1 MRSAR
6 LFTFLVP
13 AAALALA
20 GCRSG
25 MGGSPVPLVDADAA
39 ARAALASERTL
50 GSLPAGERTVGVVP
64 LLAGDSALAPLGYAL
79 ADLLLTDL
87 SRSRQLK
94 VVDRAELHAVLREL
108 DLAASGDVDSATAPR
123 TGRLLRASQLIVGGV
138 APGDAAGGIRVDTR
152 TADVAT
158 GQLEVAVSTN
168 TTLTGVLDAEKT
180 IAFRLLDALGVTLT
194 PAERAA
200 IEQRP
205 TRNLAA
211 LLAYG
216 RAVRYEVEGR
226 YAAAA
231 AEYARAARLD
241 AGFGAARSRLYDL
254 RAHADVWP
262 LPVVPVSGESRGYSA
277 GSSTLGTAMVDN
289 VNHTFAFG
297 TSSPDGRSAA
307 DPAFPAAQATII
319 LTIKLP

>member
-1 MRSAR
+1 MRSAWYYR
-6 LFTFLVP
+6 ALLPV
-13 AAALALA
+13 AALALA
-20 GCRSG
+20 GCRTG
-25 MGGSPVPLVDADAA
+25 AGGGPTPIVGADAA
-39 ARAALASERTL
+39 ARAALASEATL
-50 GSLPAGERTVGVVP
+50 GNVAAGTRTVGVVP
-64 LLAGDSALAPLGYAL
+64 LTAGDSALEPLGYAL
-79 ADLLLTDL
+79 ADLILTDL

-108 DLAASGDVDSATAPR
+108 KLASAGRMDSATAPR

-138 APGDAAGGIRVDTR
+138 APGDGAGALRVDTR
-152 TADVAT
+152 TADVAS
-158 GQLEVAVSTN
+158 GRLDVAVTTN
-168 TTLTGVLDAEKT
+168 TTVNNVLDAEKA
-180 IAFRLLDALGVTLT
+180 IVFRLFDALGVTLT
-194 PAERAA
+194 PAERAE

-226 YAAAA
+226 YSSAT

-241 AGFGAARSRLYDL
+241 AGFGMARSRLYDL

-262 LPVVPVSGESRGYSA
+262 LPVVPVSGVSRGYTA
-277 GSSTLGTAMVDN
+277 GASTLGAAMVDN
-289 VNHTFAFG
+289 VNRTFAFG
-297 TSSPDGRSAA
+297 TSAPDVRSAA
-307 DPAFPAAQATII
+307 DPVFSAAQATII

>member
-6 LFTFLVP
+6 LFRFLAP
-13 AAALALA
+13 AAALAMV
-20 GCRSG
+20 GCRAG
-25 MGGSPVPLVDADAA
+25 MGGSPTPLVQADAA
-39 ARAALASERTL
+39 ARAALATESTL
-50 GSLPAGERTVGVVP
+50 GSAPAGTRTVGVVP
-64 LLAGDSALAPLGYAL
+64 LTTADTALAPLGYAL

-108 DLAASGDVDSATAPR
+108 DLAAAGGMDSSTAPR

-138 APGDAAGGIRVDTR
+138 AQGDGDGGIRVDTR

-158 GQLEVAVSTN
+158 GQLDVAVTTN
-168 TTLTGVLDAEKT
+168 TTLNSLLDAEKA
-180 IAFRLLDALGVTLT
+180 IAFRLLDALGVTLS

-226 YAAAA
+226 YGAAA

-241 AGFGAARSRLYDL
+241 AGFTGARSRLFDL

-262 LPVVPVSGESRGYSA
+262 LPVVPVTGESRGYTA
-277 GSSTLGTAMVDN
+277 GTSTLGTAMVDN
-289 VNHTFAFG
+289 VNRTFSFG
-297 TSSPDGRSAA
+297 TSSPDARSAA

>member
-1 MRSAR
+1 MPSAPSLR
-6 LFTFLVP
+6 LLIP

-20 GCRSG
+20 GCRTG
-25 MGGSPVPLVDADAA
+25 IGGGPAPFVAADAA
-39 ARAALASERTL
+39 ARAALASERSL
-50 GSLPAGERTVGVVP
+50 GALPADTRTVGVVP
-64 LLAGDSALAPLGYAL
+64 LTAGDSALEPLGYAL

-108 DLAASGDVDSATAPR
+108 DLAAAGNVDSLTAPR

-138 APGDAAGGIRVDTR
+138 ASGDGAGGIRVDTR
-152 TADVAT
+152 TADVAS
-158 GQLEVAVSTN
+158 GRLDVAVTTN
-168 TTLTGVLDAEKT
+168 TTLTNVLDAEKA
-180 IAFRLLDALGVTLT
+180 IAFRLLEALGVTLT

-205 TRNLAA
+205 TRNLSA

-226 YAAAA
+226 YGPAT

-241 AGFGAARSRLYDL
+241 ASFAMARSRLYDL

-262 LPVVPVSGESRGYSA
+262 LPVVPVNGESRGYSA
-277 GSSTLGTAMVDN
+277 GTTTLGNAMVNN

-297 TSSPDGRSAA
+297 TSTPGSRSAA

>member
-1 MRSAR
+1 MR
-6 LFTFLVP
+6 P
-13 AAALALA
+13 ACDCRALLTVAALALA
-20 GCRSG
+20 GCRTG
-25 MGGSPVPLVDADAA
+25 AGPAPIVGADAA
-39 ARAALASERTL
+39 ARAALASEATL
-50 GSLPAGERTVGVVP
+50 GNAPVGTRTVGVVP
-64 LLAGDSALAPLGYAL
+64 LTAGDSDLEPLGYAL

-108 DLAASGDVDSATAPR
+108 DLASAGRMDSATAPR

-138 APGDAAGGIRVDTR
+138 ASGDGAGALRVETR
-152 TADVAT
+152 TADVAS
-158 GQLEVAVSTN
+158 GRLEVAVTTN
-168 TTLTGVLDAEKT
+168 TTINNVLDAEKA
-180 IAFRLLDALGVTLT
+180 IAFRLFDALGVTLT

-226 YAAAA
+226 YGPAT

-241 AGFGAARSRLYDL
+241 AGFNMARNRLYDL

-262 LPVVPVSGESRGYSA
+262 LPVVPVSGDSRGYTA
-277 GSSTLGTAMVDN
+277 GTSMLTTAMVDN
-289 VNHTFAFG
+289 VNRTFAFG
-297 TSSPDGRSAA
+297 TSTPDVRSAA
-307 DPAFPAAQATII
+307 DPVFSAAQATII